1 MKDIER
7 KINIMIK
14 IMETGIEIA
23 TMRKNLTKDEKFKA
37 SCDKVIRQNKK
48 AIRYLPSIKH
58 EDIIVSLYN
67 SFVTRTE
74 VAVFGLLAPVVNHKN
89 THRWDNT
96 EDGYKEFL
104 ALEEEAK
111 KRMEEKRK
119 ENEEKM
125 KKFADAKARG
135 DKIEMMYN
143 PNTKKLEPIITK
155 KEEEEKD
162 A

>member
-14 IMETGIEIA
+14 IMETSIEIA
-23 TMRKNLTKDEKFKA
+23 TMRKNLTKDEKLKA
-37 SCDKVIRQNKK
+37 NCDKVIRENKK

-58 EDIIVSLYN
+58 QDIIVSLYN
-67 SFVTRTE
+67 SFVTRAE
-74 VAVFGLLAPVVNHKN
+74 VSFFCLLAPVVNHKN
-89 THRWDNT
+89 THKWDGS

-111 KRMEEKRK
+111 EIAKQKAI
-119 ENEEKM
+119 ENEEKK
-125 KKFADAKARG
+125 KKFEEAKARG

-143 PNTKKLEPIITK
+143 PKTKKLEPIITK
-155 KEEEEKD
+155 KEEED